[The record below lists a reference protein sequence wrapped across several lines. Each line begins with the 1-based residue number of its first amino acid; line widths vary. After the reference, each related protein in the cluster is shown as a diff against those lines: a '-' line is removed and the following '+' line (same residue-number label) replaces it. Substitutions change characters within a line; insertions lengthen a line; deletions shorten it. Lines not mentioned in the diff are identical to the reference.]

1 MKKMEGNKNYEMSYY
16 SDGAS
21 KIYDAKGQLLATV
34 YYDDFYHSYKFI
46 PNYSRYDYY
55 EGKWDDEL
63 E

>member
-1 MKKMEGNKNYEMSYY
+1 MSYY
-16 SDGAS
+16 SDGVS
-21 KIYDAKGQLLATV
+21 KIYDASGQLLATV

-55 EGKWDDEL
+55 EGKWNDDL